1 MTRIIKETQHE
12 ARDSGAAV
20 FPPTQHPKSKHSA
33 NQRLTSQNLITIFI
47 QTNKNMLILFL
58 FFLGQIY
65 KRTLFC

>member
-58 FFLGQIY
+58 LFFFWSNL
-65 KRTLFC
+65 